1 MHGTRRAA
9 RAVTEAH
16 PGSAE
21 ARKGASTTGEGTL
34 EISLA
39 ELMGIL
45 QVWKKWGQDQ
55 KRE

>member
-34 EISLA
+34 EVSLA